1 MASLPAFY
9 ANVATVRI
17 FFFKKMIAT
26 HIPKDN
32 QKFREAQY
40 WRFISKWENLQGGG
54 REVTS
59 TRMADL

>member
-1 MASLPAFY
+1 
-9 ANVATVRI
+9 
-17 FFFKKMIAT
+17 MIAT
-26 HIPKDN
+26 HIPNDN

-40 WRFISKWENLQGGG
+40 WRFISKWEDLQGGG